1 MDIESE
7 IRKIIE
13 LQLDRGKKFI
23 IYPFGKVGLEY
34 KKIMHDVYGIKDIII
49 LDNKISKY
57 NSEIHGL
64 SYCKKLN
71 KDDYVIFI
79 ASTNIEIYDEL
90 KKNALNYFQEDD
102 IVEMDSMK
110 EIMSPKMKIVRMQE
124 NKKIEKEKYLLEKE
138 KKNRHTK
145 IGKYSYGPLTE
156 NNHYLIKSIGSF
168 CSFADGVMVV
178 RNHPTNY
185 ISTHPFIYEAGE
197 NDEVRIADY
206 EDYSNKKWFFK
217 GVKPKGYVKKNKRS
231 CIGNDVWLG
240 RNVIITNGADIG
252 NGVIAGAGAVITK
265 DIPDYAVVVGVPAR
279 IIRYRYNKSQIDAL
293 NRIKWWDWSDELI
306 RERYND
312 FYLQID
318 KFIEK
323 YDNGET

>member
-13 LQLDRGKKFI
+13 LQLDREKKFI

-71 KDDYVIFI
+71 KDDYVKFI

-138 KKNRHTK
+138 KKYT
-145 IGKYSYGPLTE
+145 Y
-156 NNHYLIKSIGSF
+156 
-168 CSFADGVMVV
+168 
-178 RNHPTNY
+178 
-185 ISTHPFIYEAGE
+185 
-197 NDEVRIADY
+197 
-206 EDYSNKKWFFK
+206 
-217 GVKPKGYVKKNKRS
+217 
-231 CIGNDVWLG
+231 
-240 RNVIITNGADIG
+240 
-252 NGVIAGAGAVITK
+252 
-265 DIPDYAVVVGVPAR
+265 
-279 IIRYRYNKSQIDAL
+279 
-293 NRIKWWDWSDELI
+293 
-306 RERYND
+306 
-312 FYLQID
+312 
-318 KFIEK
+318 
-323 YDNGET
+323 

>member
-138 KKNRHTK
+138 KKYT
-145 IGKYSYGPLTE
+145 Y
-156 NNHYLIKSIGSF
+156 
-168 CSFADGVMVV
+168 
-178 RNHPTNY
+178 
-185 ISTHPFIYEAGE
+185 
-197 NDEVRIADY
+197 
-206 EDYSNKKWFFK
+206 
-217 GVKPKGYVKKNKRS
+217 
-231 CIGNDVWLG
+231 
-240 RNVIITNGADIG
+240 
-252 NGVIAGAGAVITK
+252 
-265 DIPDYAVVVGVPAR
+265 
-279 IIRYRYNKSQIDAL
+279 
-293 NRIKWWDWSDELI
+293 
-306 RERYND
+306 
-312 FYLQID
+312 
-318 KFIEK
+318 
-323 YDNGET
+323 